1 MKQSIRAIS
10 CSLYNEPDRL
20 TRLLQILAAEDYA
33 FFLPWC
39 STIYQSGMII
49 PENFIDCSAGSG
61 DLTKLANTTIWE
73 LVLQI
78 YPSGAASERIETYED
93 FCKSSCIGCLIYYDC
108 GLLEIYA
115 KGDPLFH
122 RVREAL
128 SMMQTKDLIYF
139 PGTSVQRTIMHLY

>member
-1 MKQSIRAIS
+1 MEQSIRAIS
-10 CSLYNEPDRL
+10 CSLYDEPDRL
-20 TRLLQILAAEDYA
+20 TRLLQILAAENYA

-61 DLTKLANTTIWE
+61 DLNKLANTTIWE

-108 GLLEIYA
+108 GLLEFYV
-115 KGDPLFH
+115 KGNALFY
-122 RVREAL
+122 RIKDAL
-128 SMMQTKDLIYF
+128 SSMQTKDLVCF
-139 PGTSVQRTIMHLY
+139 PGTAVHRATMHLY